1 MNKVT
6 AHSLVI
12 GTSQA
17 KLESALTKE
26 KENILCTNEFETKWN
41 RQVR

>member
-26 KENILCTNEFETKWN
+26 KENILCKRIWN
-41 RQVR
+41 QMEQTG